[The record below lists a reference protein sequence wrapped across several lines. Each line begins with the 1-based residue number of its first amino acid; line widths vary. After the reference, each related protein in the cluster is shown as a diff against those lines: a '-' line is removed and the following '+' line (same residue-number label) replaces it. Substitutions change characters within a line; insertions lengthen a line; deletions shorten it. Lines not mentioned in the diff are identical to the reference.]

1 MSNVEMC
8 TPVDDFFQLHRNLSH
23 IFRNLDTQDLILS
36 LKFKKPKKTSKKYL
50 SIIVYQN
57 RLETNIDK
65 IQTILKYKR
74 FNALRACGCYYCF
87 ESYESFK
94 SAFCNLVD
102 KFSET
107 IALVDVIKNQQK
119 DTFYLERVSVILK
132 KFQHEIG
139 LA

>member
-23 IFRNLDTQDLILS
+23 IFRNLDTQDLILA

-57 RLETNIDK
+57 QLETNIEK

-74 FNALRACGCYYCF
+74 FNGLRACGCYYCF

-102 KFSET
+102 KLSET
-107 IALVDVIKNQQK
+107 LDLINKMKNKQK
-119 DTFYLERVSVILK
+119 DKFYINRVSVILK
-132 KFQHEIG
+132 KIQHNIG
-139 LA
+139 LI